1 MQTVQDHVRERAL
14 TLPRNLMREEQ
25 RNEPRRDGE
34 GASAALF
41 VRGRASDARVVN
53 ISARGAMLESE
64 ARPELDEHVV
74 IVFDG
79 CTPVHASVRWVRG
92 GRIGLHFGRELVL
105 A

>member
-25 RNEPRRDGE
+25 RAESRLDGDE
-34 GASAALF
+34 ASAALF
-41 VRGRASDARVVN
+41 VRGRAWDARVINLSARGTMLESDARP
-53 ISARGAMLESE
+53 A
-64 ARPELDEHVV
+64 LDEHVV
-74 IVFDG
+74 VVFDG